1 MSSTDDS
8 RLTRFFERWIVPAAK
23 RLRERG
29 VHFFALAPEPDAESW
44 YLGPP
49 EAEPEFSE
57 FEEQHCAAA
66 LRSRWERQELPELV
80 ELVDP
85 LLDLAERLTPPPETA
100 DEAAS
105 LSPFVYVM
113 Y

>member
-1 MSSTDDS
+1 MSSTDDA
-8 RLTRFFERWIVPAAK
+8 RLARFFDKRIVPAAT

-29 VHFFALAPEPDAESW
+29 VRFFALGPEPDAESW

-49 EAEPEFSE
+49 DSEPEFIE
-57 FEEQHCAAA
+57 FEERDCAAA
-66 LRSRWERQELPELV
+66 LRSRWERQALPELV
-80 ELVDP
+80 ELVGP
-85 LLDLAERLTPPPETA
+85 LLDLAQRLAPPPEDT